1 MDKLRQ
7 TSHAET
13 RRVLHALVVRACE
26 AEGIDAPALESFV
39 PAPMDD
45 QEANAA
51 LTIIDALVAGGV
63 VRNWHRRADMIAVR
77 RKDAEAHGV
86 VFTDALRR
94 HPRFVAEKSVN
105 PKHSA
110 GVYCWVFRRA
120 G

>member
-7 TSHAET
+7 TDHAES

-26 AEGIDAPALESFV
+26 AEGIDAPTLESFV
-39 PAPMDD
+39 PGPQDD
-45 QEANAA
+45 HEANAA

-63 VRNWHRRADMIAVR
+63 VRNWHRRADMIAIR

-105 PKHSA
+105 PKHA
-110 GVYCWVFRRA
+110 PGVYCWVFKRA
-120 G
+120 V